1 MKSFFRP
8 FNAESLLVALGLTF
22 ITYMVTP
29 IAKELFRQVTAD
41 DKKIYGINKG
51 DDKKFV
57 MGKESL

>member
-1 MKSFFRP
+1 MKTFFRP

-29 IAKELFRQVTAD
+29 IAKELFRQVAAD
-41 DKKIYGINKG
+41 NKKIYGIDKD
-51 DDKKFV
+51 DDKRFV